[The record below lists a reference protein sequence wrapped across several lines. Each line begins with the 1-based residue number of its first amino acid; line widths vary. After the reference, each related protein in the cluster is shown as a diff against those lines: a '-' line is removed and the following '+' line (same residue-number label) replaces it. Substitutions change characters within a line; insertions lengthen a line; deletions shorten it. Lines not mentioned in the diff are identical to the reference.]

1 MSQRFE
7 FQITPEFNKYRLDE
21 FLYVKFPHLG
31 RMYLRELVR
40 DGKCE
45 VNGENLNRGRVLKT
59 DDFVEIDVD
68 RADRTSLHPERIELD
83 VIFEDADI
91 LVVNKPSGMLIHP
104 TVRVRTGTLLNAVA
118 HHLNPSERDEFRRAG
133 LVHRL
138 DKDTSGIVLLAK
150 NLRSHRILARHFQQ
164 KKVEKRYVAV
174 VAGSPASDEGEIE
187 APIGR
192 FAELRLW
199 AIKKDGKPAH
209 TRYWVRERR
218 AGTALL
224 DLEPV
229 TGRTNQL
236 RIHLAHVEHPI
247 VGDVKYGGPAFDRLC
262 LHAAKIRIGHPG
274 SGEALEF
281 AAPIPAEMEFSSV
294 CV

>member
-1 MSQRFE
+1 MSHRFE
-7 FQITPEFNKYRLDE
+7 FQVTPEFNKYRLDE

-40 DGKCE
+40 DGRCE
-45 VNGENLNRGRVLKT
+45 VNGENRNRGRVLKT

-68 RADRTSLHPERIELD
+68 RADRTSLHPEDIDLEVL
-83 VIFEDADI
+83 FEDVDI

-118 HHLNPSERDEFRRAG
+118 HHLNSSEQEEFRRAG

-138 DKDTSGIVLLAK
+138 DKDTSGIVVLAK

-164 KKVEKRYVAV
+164 KRVEKRYFAV
-174 VAGSPASDEGEIE
+174 VAGEPELNEGAIE

-192 FAELRLW
+192 FAEKRLW
-199 AIKKDGKPAH
+199 SIKDDGRPAH
-209 TRYWVRERR
+209 TRFWVRERD
-218 AGTALL
+218 AGAALL
-224 DLEPV
+224 ELEPV

-236 RIHLAHVEHPI
+236 RIHLAHIGYPI
-247 VGDVKYGGPAFDRLC
+247 VGDIKYGGPEFSRLC
-262 LHAAKIRIGHPG
+262 LHAARIRINHPTTG
-274 SGEALEF
+274 VVVEF
-281 AAPIPAEMEFSSV
+281 ASPVPAEMEFSNV